1 MSTQTSL
8 GAKAPAARRQRI
20 LDAAV
25 QVLKDRGFAGTRVAD
40 IATAAGTSPA
50 LVVYHFG
57 TLDGVLAAALASVED
72 AFYDELARS
81 IPQEIGAVQRLRLLG
96 ELGSDSDPGT
106 RDWSLWMEIWVRA
119 LRDDQVQELRRALD
133 GRWRETVRATID
145 LGVSEGA
152 FTCPDPAAAATRL
165 AALMDGL
172 GVQVAL
178 GDPDVPAERMAAL
191 WLEGA
196 AAELGLDPQQLLAP

>member
-1 MSTQTSL
+1 MSTPTSL

-20 LDAAV
+20 MDAAV
-25 QVLKDRGFAGTRVAD
+25 QVLKDKGFAGTRVAD
-40 IATAAGTSPA
+40 IASAAGTSPA

-72 AFYDELARS
+72 AFYDDLAES
-81 IPQEIGAVQRLRLLG
+81 VPQDTGAVQRLRLLG
-96 ELGSDSDPGT
+96 ELGSDTEGT

-119 LRDDQVQELRRALD
+119 LRDDQIQELRRALD

-145 LGVSEGA
+145 LGVTEGA
-152 FTCPDPAAAATRL
+152 FTCSDPASAATRL

-178 GDPDVPAERMAAL
+178 GDPSVPAERMASL
-191 WLEGA
+191 WLECA
-196 AAELGLDPQQLLAP
+196 AAELGLDPALLLGP

>member
-1 MSTQTSL
+1 MSTSTSL

-25 QVLKDRGFAGTRVAD
+25 QVLKDKGFAGTRVAD

-50 LVVYHFG
+50 LVVYHFR

-81 IPQEIGAVQRLRLLG
+81 IPPDTGAVQRLRLLG
-96 ELGSDSDPGT
+96 ELGSDTEPGT

-119 LRDDQVQELRRALD
+119 LRDDQIQELRRALD

-196 AAELGLDPQQLLAP
+196 AGELGLDPRQLLAP